1 MNIFETKRFL
11 DAIKSIFVVFKGLS
25 FCENKKIHTNFE
37 VWTKEGHPPDLVKH
51 YLHQDQVYKEIDIKE
66 Q

>member
-11 DAIKSIFVVFKGLS
+11 DAIKSIFVVFKGLI
-25 FCENKKIHTNFE
+25 FKGTNFE